1 MRISYSKNV
10 DAIVKVV
17 GDIWGIEVGS
27 QISGKPTVMKDLN
40 VPSEYPW
47 ECLLLLL
54 NSYQAIKNVA
64 VFVKPQHN
72 EKKG

>member
-1 MRISYSKNV
+1 MRISYIKNI

-54 NSYQAIKNVA
+54 NSYKAIKNVA
-64 VFVKPQHN
+64 IFVKPQHN